1 MLDSNCGTG
10 IKTPPCLAN
19 PCETSVRQPWGNL
32 CIFVP
37 QDHDRA
43 WTNFTRGPCRRASFR
58 ARAETLG
65 NCAWRP
71 KPARLVQSPRQRIYK
86 CE

>member
-1 MLDSNCGTG
+1 MLDFNCGTG
-10 IKTPPCLAN
+10 IKIPHPASPTHA
-19 PCETSVRQPWGNL
+19 ETSVGNR

-43 WTNFTRGPCRRASFR
+43 WTNFTPELWRRASFQ
-58 ARAETLG
+58 AKAETLG

-71 KPARLVQSPRQRIYK
+71 EPARLVQSPRQRIYK